1 MNNISTATLR
11 HPQLLYA
18 SSRTNS
24 KQRKNYWQQNN
35 DDGGELHSA
44 GTLAG
49 TLIVARKQGIHDKQ
63 AIISGMTCKLA

>member
-18 SSRTNS
+18 SSKNNS
-24 KQRKNYWQQNN
+24 KQRNN
-35 DDGGELHSA
+35 SSSGTTAMVVKLHSA

-49 TLIVARKQGIHDKQ
+49 TLILGRTNGNHDKQ
-63 AIISGMTCKLA
+63 AIKSGMTYKLA